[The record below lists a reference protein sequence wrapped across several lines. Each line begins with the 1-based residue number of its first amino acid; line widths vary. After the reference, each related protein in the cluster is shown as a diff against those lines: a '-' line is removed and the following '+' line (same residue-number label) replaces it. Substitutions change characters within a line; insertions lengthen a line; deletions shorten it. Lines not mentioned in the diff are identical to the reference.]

1 MYPYTHCFAKYIVNT
16 LRGLPPARNGTPLEC
31 TAKMNVFVKPK
42 RRYLGSSDISSDVT
56 IMQGI

>member
-42 RRYLGSSDISSDVT
+42 RRYLYQRYFTLKLYAINDC
-56 IMQGI
+56 